1 MVPLMHRHPPSQKAR
16 REGNGGNSP
25 KQTKNILIKYLIKI
39 FPTRAKREAGSDGS
53 AQHVV
58 DLDLPRVDSTYLG
71 IASRGV
77 LGIHHQLQVKDLAFK
92 VKSLPGDCSGECC
105 NL

>member
-16 REGNGGNSP
+16 REGNEGNSP
-25 KQTKNILIKYLIKI
+25 KQPKNIVMIEI
-39 FPTRAKREAGSDGS
+39 FPTRAKREAGSDGG

-58 DLDLPRVDSTYLG
+58 DLDLPRVDSAYLG

-77 LGIHHQLQVKDLAFK
+77 LGIPHQLQVIDLAFK
-92 VKSLPGDCSGECC
+92 VKSLPGSAVESAVI
-105 NL
+105 

>member
-16 REGNGGNSP
+16 REGKEEDSP
-25 KQTKNILIKYLIKI
+25 KQTKNILMKYLMKI
-39 FPTRAKREAGSDGS
+39 FPTRAKREAGSDGGS
-53 AQHVV
+53 QHVV
-58 DLDLPRVDSTYLG
+58 DLDLPRVDSAYLG

-77 LGIHHQLQVKDLAFK
+77 LGIHHQLQVKG
-92 VKSLPGDCSGECC
+92 VKSLPGDCSGKCC